1 MPNYNK
7 QWNKGRVFSL
17 AEKIKYYPNR
27 ISNEKIFVTN
37 SSYKSKHRMKKRII
51 EEKLLP
57 VVDRCNKCGQGLIW
71 NNKPLV
77 LELEHKDGVNNNND
91 LSSKC
96 FALIVTHKQKPTKVG
111 TLFIN

>member
-1 MPNYNK
+1 MSNYK
-7 QWNKGRVFSL
+7 TQWNKGRVFSL

-57 VVDRCNKCGQGLIW
+57 IVDRCNHCGQGLIW

-77 LELEHKDGVNNNND
+77 LELEHKDGVNNNNN
-91 LSSKC
+91 L
-96 FALIVTHKQKPTKVG
+96 VQ
-111 TLFIN
+111 